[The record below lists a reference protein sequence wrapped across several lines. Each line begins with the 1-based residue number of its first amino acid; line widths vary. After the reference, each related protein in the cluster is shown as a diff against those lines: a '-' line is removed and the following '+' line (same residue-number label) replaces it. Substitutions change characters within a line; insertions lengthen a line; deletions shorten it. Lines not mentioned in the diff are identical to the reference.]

1 MVRMTLSAMQEMLLL
16 ALSADTGITT
26 PTTDSCADATT
37 LFANLTKTDL
47 PFINSQSGS
56 DWGIV
61 WGPAVLSMKNKKGTQ
76 TVVNVT
82 YAAQNSNDQSYA
94 ICIAGTD
101 FDSWYDWLVE
111 DGTVIVERDWK
122 YGNPPGDTKIS
133 EAAHV
138 ALEKVQS
145 LVPCDGLPGA
155 GQTLAA
161 WLSALSGP
169 LTLNVTGHSLGG
181 ALSVLVSLWLQ
192 NTLGGSPAINCF
204 GYAGPTPGNAN
215 FSSYFS
221 QQVPNMTRVWNQ
233 YDVVPNAW
241 NASSMK
247 ATLALYKTAPAGTQP
262 SGTEAAAWGTVADA
276 MDLYGYTQI
285 LPSLAALPNPQW
297 GPTATTTSF
306 FDQVLYE
313 HVAAYLALTG
323 TPALPSVTAFL
334 AARGP
339 SPGLRPPS
347 PR

>member
-1 MVRMTLSAMQEMLLL
+1 MQEMLLL

-26 PTTDSCADATT
+26 PTSDSCADAMT
-37 LFANLTKTDL
+37 LFANLTDTDL
-47 PFINSQSGS
+47 PFINTQSGS

-61 WGPAVLSMKNKKGTQ
+61 WGPAVLSMKNRKGTQ
-76 TVVNVT
+76 TVVNVM
-82 YAAQNSNDQSYA
+82 YAAQNSDGSYA
-94 ICIAGTD
+94 VCIAGTD

-111 DGTVIVERDWK
+111 DGTVIVERDWE
-122 YGNPPGDTKIS
+122 YGNPPSGTKIS

-145 LVPCDGLPGA
+145 LVPCAGLPAA

-161 WLSALSGP
+161 WLSSLGGS

-192 NTLGGSPAINCF
+192 NTLSGSPTINCF
-204 GYAGPTPGNAN
+204 GYAGPTPGNAS

-241 NASSMK
+241 NADSMK
-247 ATLALYKTAPAGTQP
+247 ATLALYKTAPTGTQP
-262 SGTEAAAWGTVADA
+262 SSKEDAAWGTIADA

-285 LPSLAALPNPQW
+285 LPDQAALPNPQW
-297 GPTATTTSF
+297 GPSATTTSF
-306 FDQVLYE
+306 FDQILYE
-313 HVAAYLALTG
+313 HVKAYLDLTQ
-323 TPALPSVTAFL
+323 TPAIPSVSSFL
-334 AARGP
+334 AAKQAAAQ
-339 SPGLRPPS
+339 S
-347 PR
+347 